1 MARNVFYSFHYAKDA
16 WRASQVRN
24 MGVVD
29 GNTPI
34 RDNDWEEVKKGG
46 DKAIQKWIDEQLNG
60 RSCAVVLVGAETAS
74 RPWVIHEISH
84 AWNLG
89 KGVVGIRIHNLLNEA
104 KYKSSAGANPF
115 DKVTF
120 KNTGKALSSI
130 VTLYDSPFTEST
142 DVYADIKKRIEGL
155 VEAAIKIRANN

>member
-46 DKAIQKWIDEQLNG
+46 DKAIQKWIDEQLTG
-60 RSCAVVLVGAETAS
+60 RSCAVVLVGAETAN
-74 RPWVIHEISH
+74 RPWVIHEISR
-84 AWNLG
+84 AWSLG

-115 DKVTF
+115 DRVTF
-120 KNTGKALSSI
+120 NNTGRALSSI
-130 VTLYDSPFTEST
+130 VTLYNPPFTEST

>member
-29 GNTPI
+29 GNSPI

-46 DKAIQKWIDEQLNG
+46 DKAVQKWIDEQLTG
-60 RSCAVVLVGAETAS
+60 RSCAVVLVGAETAN
-74 RPWVIHEISH
+74 RPWVIHEISR
-84 AWNLG
+84 AWSLG

-115 DKVTF
+115 DRVTF
-120 KNTGKALSSI
+120 NNTGRALSSI
-130 VTLYDSPFTEST
+130 VTLYNPPFTEST